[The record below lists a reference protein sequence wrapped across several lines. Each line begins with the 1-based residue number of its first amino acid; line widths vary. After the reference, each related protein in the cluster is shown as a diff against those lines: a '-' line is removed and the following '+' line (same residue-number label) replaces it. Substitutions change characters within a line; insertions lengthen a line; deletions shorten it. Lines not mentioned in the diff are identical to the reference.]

1 MLWVVLSLMC
11 LVAIVFTIR
20 PLLGDLQRQ
29 GLLTGIAIVF
39 VVAAS
44 AGIYGYTG
52 APDVPSGASNQPDA
66 DAMVAS
72 LAARLERQPDDLNG
86 WKMLG
91 RSQMSLGNFQGAV
104 SAYERAVEMESA
116 QNAQTLVDLGVALA
130 QAGGQQL
137 SPQAVSVFENA
148 IALDP
153 NHPEALFWSGIG
165 AFNRGDA
172 SLAATRWEALLATN
186 PPMEVRAILEQ
197 RIAAW
202 RGEAPATGSSA
213 QPSSAQPSSAQQM
226 SAAPSSTSQS
236 APPKQPGAIVQ
247 AAISVSDAA
256 ATALPVEATVFV
268 IARDPAQP
276 SPPIAVTRRL
286 LSELPAV
293 IELSDRESMIPGRSL
308 SGFAEFELVA
318 RVSVSGSPAAQPGD
332 WFSTTIV
339 RPADGAN
346 VAMSIDTQVQ

>member
-1 MLWVVLSLMC
+1 MLWLVLAFMC
-11 LVAIVFTIR
+11 LVAIGFTIR
-20 PLLGDLQRQ
+20 PLLGDLQQQR
-29 GLLTGIAIVF
+29 LLTGIAIVF
-39 VVAAS
+39 VAAAS
-44 AGIYGYTG
+44 AGLYSYTG
-52 APDVPSGASNQPDA
+52 SPDVSSGASQQPDVS
-66 DAMVAS
+66 AMVAS
-72 LAARLERQPDDLNG
+72 LAARLERQPDDVNG

-91 RSQMSLGNFQGAV
+91 RSYMTLGNFQAAV
-104 SAYERAVEMESA
+104 SAYERAVELESA
-116 QNAQTLVDLGVALA
+116 QNAQTLVDLGVAMA

-172 SLAATRWEALLATN
+172 PLAATRWEQLLATN
-186 PPMEVRAILEQ
+186 PPAEVRAILEQ

-202 RGEAPATGSSA
+202 RGEAAVPAPRSSA
-213 QPSSAQPSSAQQM
+213 
-226 SAAPSSTSQS
+226 SQS
-236 APPKQPGAIVQ
+236 TPAEQAGAIVH
-247 AAISVSDAA
+247 AAVSVSDAA
-256 ATALPVEATVFV
+256 ATALPVEATVYV

-276 SPPIAVTRRL
+276 SPPIAVARRL

-293 IELSDRESMIPGRSL
+293 IELSDRESMVPGRSL

-332 WFSTTIV
+332 WFSSTIV
-339 RPADGAN
+339 RPADDAN
-346 VAMSIDTQVQ
+346 VSMSIDTQVP

>member
-213 QPSSAQPSSAQQM
+213 A
-226 SAAPSSTSQS
+226 
-236 APPKQPGAIVQ
+236 
-247 AAISVSDAA
+247 
-256 ATALPVEATVFV
+256 
-268 IARDPAQP
+268 
-276 SPPIAVTRRL
+276 
-286 LSELPAV
+286 
-293 IELSDRESMIPGRSL
+293 
-308 SGFAEFELVA
+308 
-318 RVSVSGSPAAQPGD
+318 
-332 WFSTTIV
+332 TIV
-339 RPADGAN
+339 GSTVVGSTNVGCTVIDVAIGAAKTARSNRAGGDQRFGRRGNGIAGRGDGLCYCA
-346 VAMSIDTQVQ
+346 

>member
-1 MLWVVLSLMC
+1 MLWVMLALMC
-11 LVAIVFTIR
+11 LVAIGFVIR

-29 GLLTGIAIVF
+29 GILTGTTILFIA
-39 VVAAS
+39 ALS
-44 AGIYGYTG
+44 AGLYNSEGSPNV
-52 APDVPSGASNQPDA
+52 ASGASQQPDIG
-66 DAMVAS
+66 AMVES
-72 LAARLERQPDDLNG
+72 LAARLERQPDDVNG

-91 RSQMSLGNFQGAV
+91 RSYMTLQRFPDAV
-104 SAYERAVEMESA
+104 DAYQRAVELESA
-116 QNAQTLVDLGVALA
+116 QNAETLVNLGVALA

-153 NHPEALFWSGIG
+153 NHPEALFWAGIA

-172 SLAATRWEALLATN
+172 SLAATRWERLLATN
-186 PPMEVRAILEQ
+186 PPPEVRAILEQ
-197 RIAAW
+197 RIAYW
-202 RGEAPATGSSA
+202 RGESPATTPEASA
-213 QPSSAQPSSAQQM
+213 SRP
-226 SAAPSSTSQS
+226 AAV
-236 APPKQPGAIVQ
+236 AEVGAIVE

-256 ATALPVEATVFV
+256 ATALPSEATLFV

-293 IELSDRESMIPGRSL
+293 IELGDRESMIPGRSL

-318 RVSVSGSPAAQPGD
+318 RVSISGSPAAQQGD
-332 WFSTTIV
+332 WFSSTIV
-339 RPADGAN
+339 RPAENAQI
-346 VAMSIDTQVQ
+346 ALSIDQEVQ